1 MLMSIQQKYIL
12 EVLHKLGCVRR
23 TQLLMLVREKFRRPD
38 LVVTKQRLDAML
50 QQMRHMTADVRLDGE
65 FVFLHGKM
73 PDTRM
78 LEAVDVMLELT
89 EGTLRDFFRVEWQK
103 PKLLYFFYGA
113 ERLSSVTVAHLTDT
127 YALDLSVVYDDT
139 RGRVV
144 WISDTGEP
152 PNTLILPAGHFFAM
166 RLPDGKHRFFGSSEP

>member
-12 EVLHKLGCVRR
+12 EVLHKLGCIRR
-23 TQLLMLVREKFRRPD
+23 TQLLVLVREKFRRPD
-38 LVVTKQRLDAML
+38 LVVTKERLDAML
-50 QQMRHMTADVRLDGE
+50 QQMRCMTADVRLDEE
-65 FVFLHGKM
+65 FVFLHGKI
-73 PDTRM
+73 PDARM

-113 ERLSSVTVAHLTDT
+113 EKLSSVTIAHLTGT
-127 YALDLSVVYDDT
+127 YVLDLTVVHDDT

-152 PNTLILPAGHFFAM
+152 PNTLILPAGHFFAA
-166 RLPDGKHRFFGSSEP
+166 RLPDGKHRFFGSSES